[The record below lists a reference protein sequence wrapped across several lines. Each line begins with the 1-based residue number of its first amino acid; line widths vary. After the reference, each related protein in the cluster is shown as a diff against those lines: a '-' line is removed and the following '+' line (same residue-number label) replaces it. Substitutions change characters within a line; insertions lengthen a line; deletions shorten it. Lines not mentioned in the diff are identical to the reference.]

1 MLKRQTT
8 TSRPPQSTRWDMEG
22 LGGRVPRIY
31 SNVRGGREGSGVREG
46 ENDVG
51 RERRELKVC
60 GEREKRRERVR
71 GGGGQREGRTID
83 VEGTRGDGGD
93 RRARRA
99 GGLGA
104 ASPKSMGSDG
114 RRPYVGAYIWL

>member
-1 MLKRQTT
+1 
-8 TSRPPQSTRWDMEG
+8 MEG

-60 GEREKRRERVR
+60 GERDKRRERVR
-71 GGGGQREGRTID
+71 EEGGKREGRTKE
-83 VEGTRGDGGD
+83 V
-93 RRARRA
+93 
-99 GGLGA
+99 
-104 ASPKSMGSDG
+104 
-114 RRPYVGAYIWL
+114 